1 LPNRSYA
8 STKLQ
13 MSISTDDDQIQLVF
27 TNPLEDREIKSSMFK
42 ITSADD
48 ISDMLAIKEIKINS
62 DSNILSLSTSKQKA

>member
-1 LPNRSYA
+1 
-8 STKLQ
+8 